1 MPRVREVDVFRLV
14 LPYGRRPESILV
26 KLTDHGGMA
35 GWGEVVHPDPKV
47 WSSLEETLAQILIGV
62 DWETPHDLPELGTA
76 ADMACWDLATRMTG
90 VPLAHAL
97 GGTRT
102 SLMAT
107 VRLPAVRSLQSAVDG
122 VNRFV
127 GAGYAHVT
135 VEIHP
140 GWDVEPLRA
149 IRAAYPAL
157 AITVDA
163 RRAYTEIGQLESLA
177 GYDLSGIE
185 RPCDDL
191 DLSAELQSRL
201 SIPVVVEAR
210 SLAELDEAVAARAG
224 RALMLRPSLFG
235 SLAAVKTA
243 HDRARRAGWDITCAD
258 GRGAGL
264 ARAATV
270 AVAALPGCTLPS
282 DVTEPPRN
290 AQIVDPPVGASG
302 GVVAIP
308 LTQPGLGHTVDE
320 ERVRRMARDSFAL
333 R

>member
-35 GWGEVVHPDPKV
+35 GWGEIVHPDPKV
-47 WSSLEETLAQILIGV
+47 WSTLEETLAQLLIGV
-62 DWETPHDLPELGTA
+62 DWETPHDLPELGFA
-76 ADMACWDLATRMTG
+76 ADMACWDLSTRMTG

-107 VRLPAVRSLQSAVDG
+107 VRLPAVRSLQSAVDQ

-149 IRAAYPAL
+149 IRAAYPVL
-157 AITVDA
+157 AIAVDA

-210 SLAELDEAVAARAG
+210 SLTELDEAIAVRAG

-235 SLAAVKTA
+235 SLARVKTA

-258 GRGAGL
+258 GRGTGL